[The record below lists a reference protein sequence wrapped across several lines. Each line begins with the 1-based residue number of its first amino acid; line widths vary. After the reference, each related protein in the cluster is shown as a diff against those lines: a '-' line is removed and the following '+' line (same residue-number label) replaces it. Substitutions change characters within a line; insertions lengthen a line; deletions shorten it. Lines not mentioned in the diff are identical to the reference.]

1 MERELII
8 NGKKLKELVSSAL
21 KTKYENISFEF
32 NLENDFVIEVKQGHF
47 IEHIS
52 FSDERILKELNLKEL
67 NLELDYVLIHEN
79 EYAYKV
85 DAKDEDLEYTFYCKD
100 LEVEK

>member
-8 NGKKLKELVSSAL
+8 N
-21 KTKYENISFEF
+21 
-32 NLENDFVIEVKQGHF
+32 
-47 IEHIS
+47 
-52 FSDERILKELNLKEL
+52 
-67 NLELDYVLIHEN
+67 ELDYVLIHEN